1 MYVSLLHHSCVCC
14 EYSIVDVFVGLRR
27 FESSG
32 SLCFPRA
39 TSSLLIGGRLAR
51 LPRLG
56 QGWWQS
62 RGSEQFTSFYIV
74 LIRTSLIHHLT
85 SSDVIDLC
93 TAETAS
99 VPLRSPFS

>member
-14 EYSIVDVFVGLRR
+14 EYSIVDVFFGLRR
-27 FESSG
+27 FESSD

-51 LPRLG
+51 LPRVG

-62 RGSEQFTSFYIV
+62 RGSEQFTPLNIV
-74 LIRTSLIHHLT
+74 LIGTSLIHHLT

-93 TAETAS
+93 TVETAPAS
-99 VPLRSPFS
+99 LRSLFS